1 MKPKKRSVITVGR
14 DDAEVKIYTLRRASG
29 HESYQCVWYE
39 SGGRQARTFGA
50 LDDARLFA
58 QQKTVALANGLVEI
72 TQATLRDVEVFNP
85 DAEVKEGI
93 VWR

>member
-1 MKPKKRSVITVGR
+1 MKSKKRSVITVGR
-14 DDAEVKIYTLRRASG
+14 DAAEIKIYTLRRASG
-29 HESYQCVWYE
+29 HESYQCAWYD
-39 SGGRQARTFGA
+39 SGRRQARTFGE

-58 QQKTVALANGLVEI
+58 QQKSVALANGLVEI